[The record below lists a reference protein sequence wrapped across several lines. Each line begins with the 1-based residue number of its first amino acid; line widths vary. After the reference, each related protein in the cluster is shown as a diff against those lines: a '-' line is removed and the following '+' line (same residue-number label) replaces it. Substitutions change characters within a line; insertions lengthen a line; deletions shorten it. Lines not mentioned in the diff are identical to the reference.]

1 MHPAVADVAVIG
13 VPDEDLGESVKA
25 VVQPVVDAPCGP
37 ALEAE
42 LLAHCRSRLA
52 RYKCPK
58 SVDFDP
64 ELPRDANGKLYKRRL
79 RERYWAGRASRIV

>member
-1 MHPAVADVAVIG
+1 MAPRPARGA
-13 VPDEDLGESVKA
+13 
-25 VVQPVVDAPCGP
+25 

-42 LLAHCRSRLA
+42 LLTYCRSRLA
-52 RYKCPK
+52 GYKCPK
-58 SVDFDP
+58 SVDFEP